1 MRQLRIYLD
10 TSIVS
15 FYYADDAPEKRD
27 ITREFFDFFAK
38 PQLYDVYV
46 SNIVIAEIEAT
57 ENIQKRN
64 ALLDVLKDYPISLVD
79 VQSSDEINHLAELY
93 IENGI
98 IPRSKLPDAYH
109 VAIAVVNEMDIL
121 LSWNFRHLANVN
133 REARINA
140 VNLTNNILHSI
151 RIISPLEVLNYD
163 KE

>member
-27 ITREFFDFFAK
+27 ITREFFDFFVK
-38 PQLYDVYV
+38 LQLYDVYV

-79 VQSSDEINHLAELY
+79 VQLSDEINHLAQLY

-98 IPRSKLPDAYH
+98 IPKSKLLDAYH

-163 KE
+163 KG